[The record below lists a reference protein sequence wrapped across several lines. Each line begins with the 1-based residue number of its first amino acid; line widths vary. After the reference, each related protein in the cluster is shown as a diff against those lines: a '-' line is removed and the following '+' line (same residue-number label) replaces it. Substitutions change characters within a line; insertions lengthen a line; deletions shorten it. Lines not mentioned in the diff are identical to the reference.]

1 MRHALLATA
10 VALACAAT
18 AAAQSGRVKR
28 PEPAAQPSPEQHDAP
43 LLPPAARDAVKP
55 EAEHALKRGGD
66 DDAEPERDEA
76 GNRVYF
82 GRQVD
87 RKARLLSRPEPAYP
101 RRARR
106 SAVQGT
112 VVLRAVLAASGKV
125 EKVTVIKGL
134 PEGVTEEAIKAARA
148 IKFEPAERDGRKVSQ
163 SVIIEYN
170 FNVY

>member
-10 VALACAAT
+10 FALACAAA
-18 AAAQSGRVKR
+18 AAAQSGRRVK
-28 PEPAAQPSPEQHDAP
+28 PAAPAAQPSPEQQQAGQKESAKQETM
-43 LLPPAARDAVKP
+43 L
-55 EAEHALKRGGD
+55 ALKRGGGGD

-106 SAVQGT
+106 SAAQGT
-112 VVLRAVLAASGKV
+112 VVLRVVLAATGKV
-125 EKVTVIKGL
+125 ERVTVIKGL
-134 PEGVTEEAIKAARA
+134 SDGLTEEAIKAARA
-148 IKFEPAERDGRKVSQ
+148 IKFEPAEKDGRKVSQ
-163 SVIIEYN
+163 SVIMEYN
-170 FNVY
+170 FSVY